1 MGLRNNRG
9 SSFIELATGLLALIP
24 VVLVIFDLCIIVMGV
39 QINDS
44 TCREA
49 ARVAASGNPL
59 QAQSRAQAIIDRANS
74 RASGMVTN
82 FVLAN
87 FASTVTAEDVAELGT
102 YGGPV
107 KGTVTIETDVSIHPI
122 VVQLVYT
129 GKSPLH
135 FRSQQSFPF
144 TYVVPN
150 TTPSSLLLP
159 ESRKQ
164 LDRSKQSNRSDRCLL
179 AALSF

>member
-1 MGLRNNRG
+1 MSLKRERG

-24 VVLVIFDLCIIVMGV
+24 VVLVIFDLCMIVIGV

-49 ARVAASGNPL
+49 SRVAASGNPL
-59 QAQSRAQAIIDRANS
+59 QAQSRAQAIVDRANS
-74 RASGMVTN
+74 RASGMVSN

-87 FASTVTAEDVAELGT
+87 FTSTVTAADVAAVGT

-107 KGTVTIETDVSIHPI
+107 NGTVTVETDVSIHPM

-150 TTPSSLLLP
+150 TTPSSF
-159 ESRKQ
+159 
-164 LDRSKQSNRSDRCLL
+164 
-179 AALSF
+179 LSPDSTMIRRNQTTQFFKS

>member
-1 MGLRNNRG
+1 VRKLSLRGKRG
-9 SSFIELATGLLALIP
+9 SSFIELATGLLVIIP
-24 VVLVIFDLCIIVMGV
+24 IVLVIFDLCVIVMGV

-59 QAQSRAQAIIDRANS
+59 QAQSRAQTIIDRANS
-74 RASGMVTN
+74 RASGMVSN

-87 FASTVTAEDVAELGT
+87 FTSTVTAQDVAALGT

-107 KGTVTIETDVSIHPI
+107 KGTVTVETDVSIRPL
-122 VVQLVYT
+122 VVELVYT

-150 TTPSSLLLP
+150 TTQSSF
-159 ESRKQ
+159 
-164 LDRSKQSNRSDRCLL
+164 L
-179 AALSF
+179 APTHGTIDVIRIRATFKS